1 MKKTRMQRR
10 KLWERILF
18 GVAALLMMLAA
29 TTIVYARV
37 KVLLGM
43 EHKESEEYRMYLE
56 NRDEEWFNLA
66 EEDYME
72 DPLES
77 EHIEQAIYEL
87 PNKRY
92 PMTDEEFYLVCGIVM
107 AEADGE
113 PYEGK
118 MAVAQCILNNCERD
132 NARPADVAWK
142 FTTPAGTWTDD
153 VWLAV
158 TAVFNEGQTITD
170 EQILWFYAPAYGVS
184 EWHER
189 QRFVMEIGGH
199 KFFGEWEGK

>member
-43 EHKESEEYRMYLE
+43 EHEESEEYRMYLE

-92 PMTDEEFYLVCGIVM
+92 PLTDEEFYLVCGIVM
-107 AEADGE
+107 AEAEGE

-132 NARPADVAWK
+132 NARPANVAWK
-142 FTTPAGTWTDD
+142 FSNPEETWTDD

-158 TAVFNEGQTITD
+158 TAVFNEWQTITD

>member
-10 KLWERILF
+10 KLWERILC

-43 EHKESEEYRMYLE
+43 EHEESEEYRMYLE

-107 AEADGE
+107 AEAEGE

-132 NARPADVAWK
+132 NARHADVAWK
-142 FTTPAGTWTDD
+142 FTTPADTWTDD

>member
-43 EHKESEEYRMYLE
+43 EHEESEEYRMYLE

-107 AEADGE
+107 AEAEGE

-142 FTTPAGTWTDD
+142 FSDPEDTWTDE

>member
-43 EHKESEEYRMYLE
+43 EHEESEEYRMYLE

-92 PMTDEEFYLVCGIVM
+92 PLTDEEFYLVCGIVM
-107 AEADGE
+107 AEAEGE

-132 NARPADVAWK
+132 NARPANVAWK
-142 FTTPAGTWTDD
+142 FSNPEETWTDD

-158 TAVFNEGQTITD
+158 TAVFNEWQTITD

-199 KFFGEWEGK
+199 KFLGEWEGK